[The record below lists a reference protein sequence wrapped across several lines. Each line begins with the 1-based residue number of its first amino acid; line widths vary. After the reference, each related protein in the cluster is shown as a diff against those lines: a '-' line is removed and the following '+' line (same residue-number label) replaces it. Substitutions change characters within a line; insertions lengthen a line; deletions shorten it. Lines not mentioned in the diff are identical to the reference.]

1 MADKKC
7 PKCGRDME
15 ESAWLCECGYNTLP
29 NTFKKTHWW
38 EEIGRNQKKPKT
50 FIGRILNFIWNV
62 ICGIVGFFLIPI
74 MGILPLIAFFL
85 VLFLIGLL
93 YNVYPHLPHFLIGAA
108 VMGFAVLL
116 AWLIRKNYIKTVL
129 KYAGCILLYLLGMIL
144 LGLAVKYCWPILLI
158 GVIVYTVYVSIKN
171 KK

>member
-7 PKCGRDME
+7 PKCGRNME
-15 ESAWLCECGYNTLP
+15 DSARQCECGYNTLP
-29 NTFKKTHWW
+29 NTFKKEHWW
-38 EEIGRNQKKPKT
+38 EKIGRTPGNPKT

-74 MGILPLIAFFL
+74 TGILPLIGFFL
-85 VLFLIGLL
+85 VLFLLNLL
-93 YNVYPHLPHFLIGAA
+93 YNAYPHLPHFLIGAA

-116 AWLIRKNYIKTVL
+116 VWLIRKNYIKTVL
-129 KYAGCILLYLLGMIL
+129 KYAGYILLYLLGMVL
-144 LGLAVKYCWPILLI
+144 LWLAVKYCWPILLI
-158 GVIVYTVYVSIKN
+158 GVIAYSIYVNFKD